1 MKRSLLQEISAVQ
14 GQERAKGATRVNKA
28 LQPLKSSSRQSGQRG
43 SSYWLISRRGRGRV
57 DVWTMRVADG
67 RCVLPVFSFED
78 EATLFLSL
86 GVQGSWQVRRVGPG
100 ELVSLLY
107 GPCRGVELVALDPVS
122 GDEAAVV
129 NRCVSL
135 TRKRFVDV
143 LLRKG
148 TSVRPFS
155 DAL

>member
-1 MKRSLLQEISAVQ
+1 MRFSPKFITRSSV
-14 GQERAKGATRVNKA
+14 
-28 LQPLKSSSRQSGQRG
+28 
-43 SSYWLISRRGRGRV
+43 
-57 DVWTMRVADG
+57 
-67 RCVLPVFSFED
+67 
-78 EATLFLSL
+78 
-86 GVQGSWQVRRVGPG
+86 GVQGSWQVRRVEAG

-122 GDEAAVV
+122 DVEPAVI
-129 NRCVSL
+129 NGCVSL
-135 TRKRFVDV
+135 PRKRFVDV

>member
-1 MKRSLLQEISAVQ
+1 MS
-14 GQERAKGATRVNKA
+14 KA
-28 LQPLKSSSRQSGQRG
+28 LQPLKSSSRQSGQRRR
-43 SSYWLISRRGRGRV
+43 SYWLISKRRRGSL
-57 DVWTMRVADG
+57 DIWTMGLADG
-67 RCVLPVFSFED
+67 RSVLPVFSFEE

-86 GVQGSWQVRRVGPG
+86 GVQGSWQVRRVGAG

-122 GDEAAVV
+122 DVEPAVI
-129 NRCVSL
+129 NGCVSL
-135 TRKRFVDV
+135 PRKRFVDV